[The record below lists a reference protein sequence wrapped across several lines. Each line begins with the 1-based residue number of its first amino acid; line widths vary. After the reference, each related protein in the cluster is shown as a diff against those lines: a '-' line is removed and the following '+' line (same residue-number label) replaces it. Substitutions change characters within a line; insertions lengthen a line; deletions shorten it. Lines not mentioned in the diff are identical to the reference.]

1 MSNKVN
7 VVIIDDEKPARELIK
22 AYLKTFSEVEV
33 LAEGTNGFE
42 GVKLIQQYAPDLI
55 FLDIQMPKVSGLE
68 MLEVV
73 ENLPK
78 VIFTTAYDQFAIK
91 AFELN
96 AIDYL
101 LKPFSKDR
109 FEQAVKKVLN
119 FQNALPKDSLNN
131 MIEERSGNEE
141 SKLSRIVVKKGSNLE
156 MIPVDEVVFIEASD
170 DFVFIHTNEN
180 RYIKSRTMKYFQ
192 SHLNECQFVRIHRSY
207 IVNISSIHKIEQ
219 YEKDNHIVV
228 LKNNT
233 KIKASKNGNKVLKD
247 VLGM

>member
-119 FQNALPKDSLNN
+119 SQNALPKYSLNN
-131 MIEERSGNEE
+131 MIEGRSGNEE

-233 KIKASKNGNKVLKD
+233 KIKASKNGYKVLKD

>member
-1 MSNKVN
+1 MSHKLKAI
-7 VVIIDDEKPARELIK
+7 IIDDEKPARELIK
-22 AYLKTFSEVEV
+22 AYLKVFTEVEV
-33 LAEGTNGFE
+33 LAEGANGFE
-42 GVKLIQQYAPDLI
+42 GVKLIQQFKPDLI

-68 MLEVV
+68 MLEVI
-73 ENLPK
+73 ENPPK

-119 FQNALPKDSLNN
+119 SQNTTHKESLNN
-131 MIEERSGNEE
+131 LIDKSLDNEN
-141 SKLSRIVVKKGSNLE
+141 SKLTRIVVKKNSNLE
-156 MIPVDEVVFIEASD
+156 MIPVDEVIYIEASD
-170 DFVFIHTNEN
+170 DFVFIHTADN

-192 SHLNECQFVRIHRSY
+192 SHLNEHQFVRIHRSY
-207 IVNISSIHKIEQ
+207 IVNILSIHKIEQ
-219 YEKDNHIVV
+219 YEKDSHVVV
-228 LKNNT
+228 LKNSD
-233 KIKASKNGNKVLKD
+233 KINASKNGYKLLKD